1 MWRTM
6 DRVSGV
12 CRFGGVVSAVR
23 TRTGRSR
30 RRLAT
35 TSQPPEEIPEA
46 PRSGLGAII
55 VLACILVYHNCLYC
69 GFVFDD
75 ISAIKDNRDL
85 RPQTP
90 ISNIFL
96 NDFWGTP
103 IHKVK
108 YINFRHPK
116 PILWSET
123 NSFNE
128 VRKNNIFIIFKWILY
143 IFFIIFWL
151 YGIISHEL

>member
-1 MWRTM
+1 M

-23 TRTGRSR
+23 TRTGRSK
-30 RRLAT
+30 RRLTVGPSQAT
-35 TSQPPEEIPEA
+35 EDMPEA
-46 PRSGLGAII
+46 PRRGLGAVL

-75 ISAIKDNRDL
+75 ISAIKENRDL

-103 IHKVK
+103 IHKVRI
-108 YINFRHPK
+108 YD
-116 PILWSET
+116 
-123 NSFNE
+123 
-128 VRKNNIFIIFKWILY
+128 
-143 IFFIIFWL
+143 
-151 YGIISHEL
+151 

>member
-1 MWRTM
+1 M

-30 RRLAT
+30 RRLAGPAP
-35 TSQPPEEIPEA
+35 SSSGDMPEPP
-46 PRSGLGAII
+46 RRGLGAVL
-55 VLACILVYHNCLYC
+55 VLACIIVYHNCLYC

-75 ISAIKDNRDL
+75 INAIKENRDL

-103 IHKVK
+103 IHKV
-108 YINFRHPK
+108 
-116 PILWSET
+116 WT
-123 NSFNE
+123 SF
-128 VRKNNIFIIFKWILY
+128 
-143 IFFIIFWL
+143 
-151 YGIISHEL
+151 

>member
-1 MWRTM
+1 MIINAIITM

-30 RRLAT
+30 RRLAG
-35 TSQPPEEIPEA
+35 QAHLPEDMPEPP
-46 PRSGLGAII
+46 RRGLGAIL
-55 VLACILVYHNCLYC
+55 VLACIVVYHNCLYC

-75 ISAIKDNRDL
+75 ISAIKENRDL

-103 IHKVK
+103 IHKIV
-108 YINFRHPK
+108 Y
-116 PILWSET
+116 LW
-123 NSFNE
+123 
-128 VRKNNIFIIFKWILY
+128 RLK
-143 IFFIIFWL
+143 
-151 YGIISHEL
+151 

>member
-1 MWRTM
+1 M
-6 DRVSGV
+6 DRVGGV

-23 TRTGRSR
+23 TRAGRSR
-30 RRLAT
+30 RRLT
-35 TSQPPEEIPEA
+35 GSGPCTENMQEPP
-46 PRSGLGAII
+46 RRGLGALL
-55 VLACILVYHNCLYC
+55 VLTCVIVYHNCLYC

-103 IHKVK
+103 IHKVSKLSKNK
-108 YINFRHPK
+108 YYLSSFL
-116 PILWSET
+116 IL
-123 NSFNE
+123 
-128 VRKNNIFIIFKWILY
+128 
-143 IFFIIFWL
+143 
-151 YGIISHEL
+151 

>member
-1 MWRTM
+1 M

-23 TRTGRSR
+23 TRAGRSR
-30 RRLAT
+30 RRAAGAAP
-35 TSQPPEEIPEA
+35 QPDDGREP
-46 PRSGLGAII
+46 PRRGLGALV
-55 VLACILVYHNCLYC
+55 VLACVIVYHNCLYC

-75 ISAIKDNRDL
+75 ISAIKENRDL

-103 IHKVK
+103 IHKPNLLTSLHAIYHYAVL
-108 YINFRHPK
+108 RC
-116 PILWSET
+116 
-123 NSFNE
+123 E
-128 VRKNNIFIIFKWILY
+128 VLTCV
-143 IFFIIFWL
+143 L
-151 YGIISHEL
+151 

>member
-1 MWRTM
+1 M

-12 CRFGGVVSAVR
+12 CRFGGMVSAVR

-30 RRLAT
+30 RRLPGQNNVA
-35 TSQPPEEIPEA
+35 EDVPEA
-46 PRSGLGAII
+46 PRRGLGAIL
-55 VLACILVYHNCLYC
+55 VLACVLVYHNCLYC

-108 YINFRHPK
+108 SIRTP
-116 PILWSET
+116 
-123 NSFNE
+123 
-128 VRKNNIFIIFKWILY
+128 
-143 IFFIIFWL
+143 
-151 YGIISHEL
+151 

>member
-1 MWRTM
+1 M

-30 RRLAT
+30 RRLTGPSLAAE
-35 TSQPPEEIPEA
+35 QLPEA
-46 PRSGLGAII
+46 PRRGLGAVL
-55 VLACILVYHNCLYC
+55 VLACIVVYHNCLYC

-75 ISAIKDNRDL
+75 ISAIKENRDL

-103 IHKVK
+103 IHKVRGAAECYK
-108 YINFRHPK
+108 
-116 PILWSET
+116 T
-123 NSFNE
+123 
-128 VRKNNIFIIFKWILY
+128 
-143 IFFIIFWL
+143 
-151 YGIISHEL
+151 

>member
-1 MWRTM
+1 M

-30 RRLAT
+30 RRLT
-35 TSQPPEEIPEA
+35 GPVQTNEEMPEA
-46 PRSGLGAII
+46 PRRGLGAIL
-55 VLACILVYHNCLYC
+55 VLACILVYHNSLYC

-75 ISAIKDNRDL
+75 ISAIKENRDL

-108 YINFRHPK
+108 QEIYGRNHRECF
-116 PILWSET
+116 ILMHNATHIAILESNDVKQSLPRT
-123 NSFNE
+123 TD
-128 VRKNNIFIIFKWILY
+128 RK
-143 IFFIIFWL
+143 
-151 YGIISHEL
+151 

>member
-1 MWRTM
+1 MM

-23 TRTGRSR
+23 SRTGRSKR
-30 RRLAT
+30 RIT
-35 TSQPPEEIPEA
+35 GPTQPPEEMPET
-46 PRSGLGAII
+46 PRRGLGAVL
-55 VLACILVYHNCLYC
+55 VLACVLVYHNCLYC

-75 ISAIKDNRDL
+75 ISAIKENRDL

-103 IHKVK
+103 IHKVR
-108 YINFRHPK
+108 YDNFK
-116 PILWSET
+116 
-123 NSFNE
+123 
-128 VRKNNIFIIFKWILY
+128 KNYL
-143 IFFIIFWL
+143 
-151 YGIISHEL
+151 SVM

>member
-1 MWRTM
+1 M

-30 RRLAT
+30 RRVTGPNQAA
-35 TSQPPEEIPEA
+35 EDMPEA
-46 PRSGLGAII
+46 PRRGLGAIL

-75 ISAIKDNRDL
+75 ISAIKENRDL

-103 IHKVK
+103 IHKV
-108 YINFRHPK
+108 RACPGK
-116 PILWSET
+116 P
-123 NSFNE
+123 
-128 VRKNNIFIIFKWILY
+128 VIFIPKKSWVNLSQAKNINQD
-143 IFFIIFWL
+143 
-151 YGIISHEL
+151 

>member
-1 MWRTM
+1 M

-23 TRTGRSR
+23 TTRTGRSR
-30 RRLAT
+30 RRLT
-35 TSQPPEEIPEA
+35 GPNQSPEGMPEA
-46 PRSGLGAII
+46 PRRGLGAIL

-75 ISAIKDNRDL
+75 ISAIKENRDL
-85 RPQTP
+85 KPQTP

-103 IHKVK
+103 IHKV
-108 YINFRHPK
+108 RVV
-116 PILWSET
+116 
-123 NSFNE
+123 
-128 VRKNNIFIIFKWILY
+128 VRI
-143 IFFIIFWL
+143 
-151 YGIISHEL
+151 E